1 MEMENESTYT
11 PPEILDDMDEDVIHA
26 RMLANIPDNIDK
38 TEGGFVYDFT
48 MPTAIEK
55 ADIMV
60 RLNEAIMLLFPEWS
74 NGDWLEALGELDGI
88 VRRSGTPA
96 EATLVVLGT
105 AGTIIPAGFA
115 FSTPATAIAEN
126 IEFTATEEVTIGES
140 GEAEVPVRCTQE
152 GTIGN
157 VPSYSITLMVSP
169 IDGIAGVTNEEAAVG
184 GSDDEDDDSL
194 RERIMAVDRSSE
206 LSFVGNNSDYIRWAQ
221 EIDGVGSVIVI
232 PEWEG
237 AGTGTVKL
245 IVMDTTGAAASQ
257 TVLDNV
263 YNHIMSPDSPAAALA
278 NAEVDLTVVT
288 ATALNITITA
298 TVELENSVAITAAVN
313 EFSERLRSYFEA
325 AKQDGE
331 IRITRVG
338 RELSETTGILDYSL
352 LKINGETE
360 NVTIDADRYP
370 VIQTITLTPAS

>member
-140 GEAEVPVRCTQE
+140 GEAEVPVRCTQA

-352 LKINGETE
+352 LKINGDTG